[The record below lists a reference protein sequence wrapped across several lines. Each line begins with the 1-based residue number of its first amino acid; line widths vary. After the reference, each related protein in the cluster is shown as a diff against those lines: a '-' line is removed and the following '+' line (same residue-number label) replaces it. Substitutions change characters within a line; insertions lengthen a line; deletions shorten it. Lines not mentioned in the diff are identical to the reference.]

1 MRDDLDRLPD
11 QPLDLG
17 PQRDRADAGA
27 GENEGRGGRNWF
39 WISALVA
46 SVIYF
51 AWLYW
56 LFREPAGAD
65 SYRGLLFILLTAP
78 ASLLVLT
85 LGAALHFD
93 PPMIAL
99 PVLNVLLVL
108 SPFAVAA
115 IIRNSKAD

>member
-1 MRDDLDRLPD
+1 MPDDLDRLPD
-11 QPLDLG
+11 PPLDLG

-27 GENEGRGGRNWF
+27 GGGEGRRGRNWF

-46 SVIYF
+46 SVIYW

-56 LFREPAGAD
+56 MFHEPMTPD
-65 SYRGLLFILLTAP
+65 SYRGLLFLLFTAP
-78 ASLLVLT
+78 ASILVLT
-85 LGAALHFD
+85 VGSALHFD
-93 PPMIAL
+93 PPVIVL